1 MQKDSV
7 IVKKITYKELI
18 IPTVLIGYG
27 VIGIESD
34 GIKNLN
40 AEIKEEVNEN
50 IDKKFTID
58 DISQFVPAVSVY
70 ALNAVGI
77 KGKNNFK
84 DRSLILATSYLLVAG
99 TTLPLKS
106 ITKVQ
111 RPDGSSYN
119 SFPSGHT
126 ATAFAGAEFLWQEYK
141 DVSIWYGISG
151 YIIATGTG
159 FFRIYNDRH
168 WLTDVVAGAGIGILS
183 TKVAYWINPWIQDKI
198 FKSKG
203 KNSMSV
209 IAPIYNGKQL
219 GIGLLKTF

>member
-1 MQKDSV
+1 MNSRILLIAFFISHTIFSQQMQKDSV

-18 IPTVLIGYG
+18 IPALLIGYG

-58 DISQFVPAVSVY
+58 DTSQFVPAVSVY

-99 TTLPLKS
+99 TWRVRERDAASVGARRDTQRSRQPALAPRARGVDPTQLQLGVFDRARVPSSSRVDAAQLPLGLGDRAFD
-106 ITKVQ
+106 IVHRWR
-111 RPDGSSYN
+111 RPC
-119 SFPSGHT
+119 
-126 ATAFAGAEFLWQEYK
+126 A
-141 DVSIWYGISG
+141 
-151 YIIATGTG
+151 
-159 FFRIYNDRH
+159 
-168 WLTDVVAGAGIGILS
+168 
-183 TKVAYWINPWIQDKI
+183 
-198 FKSKG
+198 
-203 KNSMSV
+203 
-209 IAPIYNGKQL
+209 
-219 GIGLLKTF
+219 